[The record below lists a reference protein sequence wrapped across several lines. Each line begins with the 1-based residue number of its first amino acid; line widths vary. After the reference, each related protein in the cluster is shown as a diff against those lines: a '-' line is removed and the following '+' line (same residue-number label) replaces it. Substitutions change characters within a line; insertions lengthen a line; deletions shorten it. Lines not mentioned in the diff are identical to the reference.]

1 MSTHLPNDVS
11 TVLADVVRI
20 MRNDHREQCANP
32 DGSGTPCAT
41 CDLIEHAQQLAAAPS
56 SDPDAVLF
64 DALEAAGAGDTVS
77 TIVDHLEDAILLAA
91 PVLKVDPKAV
101 LRAVIVTAQQRLDW
115 GYGPIGG
122 AHAGTTPCKGDQTAG
137 VPDDSPADDACD
149 AELAAA
155 LDTAVV
161 AVEIEAETVVE
172 RRPDLDT
179 TRVVQLIVKRLRDT
193 GWTI

>member
-1 MSTHLPNDVS
+1 MSTHLPKDVS

-20 MRNDHREQCANP
+20 MRNDHREQCTNP
-32 DGSGTPCAT
+32 DGSGTPCTT
-41 CDLIEHAQQLAAAPS
+41 CELIERARQLAATPS

-64 DALEAAGAGDTVS
+64 DALEAAGGGDTVS
-77 TIVDHLEDAILLAA
+77 NIVDHLEDAILLAA

-122 AHAGTTPCKGDQTAG
+122 ARDGATGSEGDGTDG
-137 VPDDSPADDACD
+137 VPDNGAADAGCD
-149 AELAAA
+149 TELSAA
-155 LDTAVV
+155 LDEAAV
-161 AVEIEAETVVE
+161 AVEIEAESVAE
-172 RRPDLDT
+172 LNPAIDKAHA
-179 TRVVQLIVKRLRDT
+179 VQLIVRRLQEN

>member
-41 CDLIEHAQQLAAAPS
+41 CDLIEHAQQLAAAPR

-77 TIVDHLEDAILLAA
+77 TIVDHLEDAILFAA

-101 LRAVIVTAQQRLDW
+101 LRAVIVTAQRRLDW

-122 AHAGTTPCKGDQTAG
+122 ARDGATGSEGDGTDG
-137 VPDDSPADDACD
+137 VPDNGAAD
-149 AELAAA
+149 AECDTELSAA
-155 LDTAVV
+155 LDEAAVG
-161 AVEIEAETVVE
+161 VEIEAESVAE
-172 RRPDLDT
+172 LRPTIDKAHA
-179 TRVVQLIVKRLRDT
+179 VQLIVQRVRDN